1 MSTNATGAVDDREEA
16 NKAAYVH
23 DFPPSLDK
31 IERKEY
37 DICVIGAG
45 PAGLMLCSALA
56 RFGGHKILLVDS
68 RHEPTSAGR
77 ADGIQPRTLE
87 VLKNMEPLGTELFN
101 RSSASYERTFWDP
114 TPDGKGIYRARR
126 AQSFPYELEIEDG
139 ATLGLQQGMIEEAFL
154 RDLDRND
161 LRVHRP
167 YSFKSFSLPENVTD
181 STEGYPVTVELTKG
195 PSTEGGNDGGEVV
208 SINCKYLVGCDG
220 GRSAVRQLLMDKHG
234 VVMTGEY
241 VDTLWGALDAVVSS
255 DFPDLRKIAAIHSAK

>member
-1 MSTNATGAVDDREEA
+1 
-16 NKAAYVH
+16 
-23 DFPPSLDK
+23 
-31 IERKEY
+31 
-37 DICVIGAG
+37 
-45 PAGLMLCSALA
+45 
-56 RFGGHKILLVDS
+56 
-68 RHEPTSAGR
+68 
-77 ADGIQPRTLE
+77 
-87 VLKNMEPLGTELFN
+87 
-101 RSSASYERTFWDP
+101 
-114 TPDGKGIYRARR
+114 
-126 AQSFPYELEIEDG
+126 
-139 ATLGLQQGMIEEAFL
+139 MIEEAFL

-241 VDTLWGALDAVVSS
+241 VDTLWGALDAGESGMRGDVLV
-255 DFPDLRKIAAIHSAK
+255 LRGRSQLIVEASPARQFSRLLRLP